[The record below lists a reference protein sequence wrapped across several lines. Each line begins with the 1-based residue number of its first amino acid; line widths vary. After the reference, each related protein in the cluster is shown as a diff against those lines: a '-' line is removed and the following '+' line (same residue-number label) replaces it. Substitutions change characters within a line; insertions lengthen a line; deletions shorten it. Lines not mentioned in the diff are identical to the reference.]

1 MKNKPVTQPYISKET
16 QKRIMEFFLEHT
28 VPLIL
33 ADEKKKLEKETG
45 KQPKSN

>member
-1 MKNKPVTQPYISKET
+1 MEKNKGPIISKET

-33 ADEKKKLEKETG
+33 ADEKKKEK
-45 KQPKSN
+45 Q